1 MNKSEIEEIVLWL
14 IYYAACTVSEI
25 FGARLR
31 KCVETDDGNEISRDT
46 FITQLYLAGEAGL
59 VTALIGNGL

>member
-1 MNKSEIEEIVLWL
+1 MADILS
-14 IYYAACTVSEI
+14 ACTVSEI